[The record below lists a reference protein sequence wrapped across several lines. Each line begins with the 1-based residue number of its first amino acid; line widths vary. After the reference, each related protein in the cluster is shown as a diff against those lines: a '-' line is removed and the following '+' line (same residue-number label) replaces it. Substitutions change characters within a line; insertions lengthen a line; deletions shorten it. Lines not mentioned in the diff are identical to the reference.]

1 MSSASGIKLELTKP
15 TDALSIRPKSMF
27 AVPSINKSFHSL
39 VLDPKL
45 TWLSTPGIKLEDIKA
60 KDAVCIGSATVPKIS
75 IWAVPSINKSL
86 NSFPLA
92 PKL

>member
-39 VLDPKL
+39 VDEPKL
-45 TWLSTPGIKLEDIKA
+45 TWSSTEGTRLEDM
-60 KDAVCIGSATVPKIS
+60 
-75 IWAVPSINKSL
+75 
-86 NSFPLA
+86 
-92 PKL
+92 